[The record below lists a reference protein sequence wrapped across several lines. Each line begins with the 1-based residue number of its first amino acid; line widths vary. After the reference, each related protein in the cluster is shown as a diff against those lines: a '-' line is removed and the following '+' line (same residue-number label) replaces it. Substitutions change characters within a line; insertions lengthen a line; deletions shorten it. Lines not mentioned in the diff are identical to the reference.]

1 MVTFEL
7 TYKWSLGR
15 DGIDNDASIPLT
27 RALRNLL
34 ENGKPQYRP
43 ACCFFDPE
51 YSAAGSG
58 EGVRWL
64 GVFVQTAGDRILFFP
79 GFSGKN
85 KGYHLSGKKNLKNND
100 FIIDHLT
107 LDKGFREIH
116 ATMHIPKRPVSVGKP
131 KSIGKGRY
139 FWFGLSIQN
148 IAGLRPVTKETII
161 RAEIPKADASRRAKL
176 FQDIQ
181 DKSLSDLC
189 IRLSSGSIEM
199 FSTGFLHVAVY
210 LGPPGFSEEHWRTSP
225 LGIPSGS
232 KSFAIL
238 PSARYDLRQLPIRAH
253 KIKISEQ
260 YEVQLASMWLP
271 GSLKVPAC
279 FTYF

>member
-1 MVTFEL
+1 MVTLEL
-7 TYKWSLGR
+7 TYKWTFGR
-15 DGIDNDASIPLT
+15 DGIDNNPSIPLT

-51 YSAAGSG
+51 YSAGNG

-79 GFSGKN
+79 GFFRTN
-85 KGYHLSGKKNLKNND
+85 KGYHLSGRKILKDND
-100 FIIDHLT
+100 FIIDHVT
-107 LDKGFREIH
+107 LDKGFRDIH
-116 ATMHIPKRPVSVGKP
+116 ATMHTPKQPVSVGKP
-131 KSIGKGRY
+131 KSIGEGRY
-139 FWFGLSIQN
+139 FWFGVSIQN
-148 IAGLRPVTKETII
+148 LAGLRPVAKETII
-161 RAEIPKADASRRAKL
+161 RAEIPKTDASRRAKL
-176 FQDIQ
+176 LEELQG
-181 DKSLSDLC
+181 KSLSDLC
-189 IRLSSGSIEM
+189 TRLPAGSMEM

-210 LGPPGFSEEHWRTSP
+210 IGPPGFSEEHWRTSP

-238 PSARYDLRQLPIRAH
+238 PSARFDLRQLPLRAH

-260 YEVQLASMWLP
+260 YEVQLATMWLP
-271 GSLKVPAC
+271 GSLNVPAS